1 MLQGEFKAWHRT
13 ECARRMGTWK
23 TVDQVVDE
31 AMAPQ
36 NLKVEYF

>member
-1 MLQGEFKAWHRT
+1 MLQGEAKRTYNRNYYKVHRD
-13 ECARRMGTWK
+13 RIL
-23 TVDQVVDE
+23 DQVVDE